1 MKKITLLLLGIC
13 SIAVSFSSKAQSP
26 GMHVIDSFPISGAAR
41 WDYIKVGPVNDWLYV
56 SHGTKVNVIN
66 KKTGDSVA
74 VIDNTTG
81 VHGIAFAPE
90 AKKGFTSNGRL
101 NNVTVFDMNTN
112 KVLGQIATGKD
123 PDDIFYDSYS
133 KKVITCNG
141 DNEGLSIIDPVL
153 QRVVDSVGLGGSPE
167 AGVSD
172 GAGKLFI
179 NLEDKSEIVEVDA
192 SSFKVL
198 AHWSLA
204 PGSSPTGLSMDKK
217 TKKLFSGC
225 KNGLMVMD
233 AVTGKVTDSLPIG
246 KGCDGTAFDPGTNM
260 VFASCGDGT
269 ITAIQEGPHG
279 KFTVVQTITTKR
291 GARTL
296 SLDETTHMIYLPT
309 AQFVPMQPGQTGRP
323 KSIDGSF
330 QVLMVGK

>member
-1 MKKITLLLLGIC
+1 MKKITLPLMCVC
-13 SIAVSFSSKAQSP
+13 SIAVSFSGQAQSP
-26 GMHVIDSFPISGAAR
+26 GMHVIDSFPIPGAAR
-41 WDYIKVGPVNDWLYV
+41 WDYIAVGPVKDWLYV

-66 KKTGDSVA
+66 KKNGDSVA

-90 AKKGFTSNGRL
+90 AKKGFTSNGKL
-101 NNVTVFDMNTN
+101 NTVTVFDMNTN

-133 KKVITCNG
+133 KKIITCNG
-141 DNEGLSIIDPVL
+141 DNEGLSIIDPVTE
-153 QRVVDSVGLGGSPE
+153 RVVDSVDLGGSPE

-172 GAGKLFI
+172 GAGKLFV

-192 SSFKVL
+192 RSFKVL

-204 PGSSPTGLSMDKK
+204 PGISPTGLSMDRK

-225 KNGLMVMD
+225 QNGLMVMD
-233 AVTGKVTDSLPIG
+233 AVTGKVVDSLPIG
-246 KGCDGTAFDPGTNM
+246 KGCDGTAFDPGTDM

-269 ITAIQEGPHG
+269 MTAIQEGPHG
-279 KFTVVQTITTKR
+279 KFTVVQTIPTKR

-296 SLDETTHMIYLPT
+296 SLDETTHLIYLPT
-309 AQFVPMQPGQTGRP
+309 AQFAPMQPGQTGRP
-323 KSIDGSF
+323 KAIDGTF